1 MPPSEKELIVYQK
14 STANDLIGLIR
25 SSGGPDKTYTPD
37 ELEELIR
44 AYIKGLEEK

>member
-1 MPPSEKELIVYQK
+1 MPLSEKELIMYQK
-14 STANDLIGLIR
+14 STAFDLIGLIK
-25 SSGGPDKTYTPD
+25 SQPEKAYTAD

>member
-1 MPPSEKELIVYQK
+1 MPPSEKELMMYQK
-14 STANDLIGLIR
+14 STAYDLIGLIK
-25 SSGGPDKTYTPD
+25 SSGSRDKTYTAD